1 MLLPFSRRVRTMVDL
16 ITDNLPAIAALC
28 EKHGVRKLEVFGS
41 ATNRDRFD
49 PETSDVDFVID
60 FLDYG
65 PGISDRFFRFAED
78 VEGLLGRSVD
88 FIFGDKPIK
97 NPYLRVSVD
106 ESRVL
111 IYEATR
117 REVAA

>member
-1 MLLPFSRRVRTMVDL
+1 MVDL
-16 ITDNLPAIAALC
+16 ITDNLPAIIALC
-28 EKHGVRKLEVFGS
+28 EQHGVRKLEVFGS
-41 ATNRDRFD
+41 ATSADRFD

-65 PGISDRFFRFAED
+65 PGVADRFFRFADEI
-78 VEGLLGRSVD
+78 EALLGRDVD

-106 ESRVL
+106 ESKETIFESRD
-111 IYEATR
+111 R
-117 REVAA
+117 QAAA

>member
-1 MLLPFSRRVRTMVDL
+1 MIDL
-16 ITDNLPAIAALC
+16 ITDNLPAITALC

-41 ATNRDRFD
+41 ATRPDRFD

-65 PGISDRFFRFAED
+65 PAIVDRFFGFAED
-78 VEGLLGRSVD
+78 IELLLGRHVD

-97 NPYLRVSVD
+97 NPYLRASVNK
-106 ESRVL
+106 SRVT
-111 IYEATR
+111 IFASCSFD
-117 REVAA
+117 AAA

>member
-1 MLLPFSRRVRTMVDL
+1 MVDL
-16 ITDNLPAIAALC
+16 ITDNLPAIIALC

-41 ATNRDRFD
+41 ATSDRFD

-65 PGISDRFFRFAED
+65 PGISSRFFRFAED
-78 VEGLLGRSVD
+78 IEQLLGRSAD

-97 NPYLRVSVD
+97 NPYLRASVN
-106 ESRVL
+106 ESRVT
-111 IYEATR
+111 IFETDHR
-117 REVAA
+117 QAA

>member
-1 MLLPFSRRVRTMVDL
+1 MIDL
-16 ITDNLPAIAALC
+16 ITENLPAIAALC

-41 ATNRDRFD
+41 ATNPDRFN
-49 PETSDVDFVID
+49 PATSDVDFVIE

-78 VEGLLGRSVD
+78 IEVLLGRSAD

-97 NPYLRVSVD
+97 NPYLRASVD
-106 ESRVL
+106 ESKVL
-111 IYEATR
+111 IYEATY
-117 REVAA
+117 REAAA